1 MENRKDATRQQA
13 ISHTIQIDTPT
24 GQAHDAI
31 SGEVP
36 IPNMDWQPP
45 KVLETPPAPAGWHFT
60 WIRSMSGAEDDT
72 KNVASALREGYQFA
86 TTADVPRDYFAP
98 TIEDARF
105 GGNKTLI
112 GVRDMVLMKIPLRMK
127 RQRDAY
133 YAGLA
138 GQQEDRIDRRLAAE
152 SARKGDRLFVAEK
165 RSSTELRSAPP
176 DDEADD

>member
-60 WIRSMSGAEDDT
+60 WIRSMSGA
-72 KNVASALREGYQFA
+72 
-86 TTADVPRDYFAP
+86 
-98 TIEDARF
+98 
-105 GGNKTLI
+105 
-112 GVRDMVLMKIPLRMK
+112 
-127 RQRDAY
+127 
-133 YAGLA
+133 
-138 GQQEDRIDRRLAAE
+138 
-152 SARKGDRLFVAEK
+152 
-165 RSSTELRSAPP
+165 
-176 DDEADD
+176 

>member
-1 MENRKDATRQQA
+1 
-13 ISHTIQIDTPT
+13 
-24 GQAHDAI
+24 
-31 SGEVP
+31 
-36 IPNMDWQPP
+36 
-45 KVLETPPAPAGWHFT
+45 
-60 WIRSMSGAEDDT
+60 
-72 KNVASALREGYQFA
+72 
-86 TTADVPRDYFAP
+86 VPRDYFAP